1 MGIYLINFLVYS
13 MAMVGLLFVCLMV
26 YKKTMTNNYSKK
38 NTEELTVEN
47 AMNLSARK
55 TLYIVKAGDEKFLI
69 ASDAERTTFLAKLND
84 SQSSISNQI
93 QDISISND
101 NLFSIN
107 QNEFNKSQTI
117 TEKQE
122 EKGVDYTEVMNAIK
136 NTTHKQPVMKEILRR
151 LDQQT
156 EAIQAAKE

>member
-38 NTEELTVEN
+38 NSEELTVEN

-55 TLYIVKAGDEKFLI
+55 TLYIVKAGNEKFLI

-84 SQSSISNQI
+84 IENTNTKQI
-93 QDISISND
+93 QEIPNDIF
-101 NLFSIN
+101 FSIN
-107 QNEFNKSQTI
+107 ENELNK
-117 TEKQE
+117 EKKANEQ
-122 EKGVDYTEVMNAIK
+122 KGVDYTEVMNAIK
-136 NTTHKQPVMKEILRR
+136 NTTHKQPVMKEILRK

-156 EAIQAAKE
+156 ESVHTAKE

>member
-26 YKKTMTNNYSKK
+26 YKKTMANNYSKK
-38 NTEELTVEN
+38 NSEELTVEN

-55 TLYIVKAGDEKFLI
+55 TLYIVKAGNEKFLI

-84 SQSSISNQI
+84 IENTNTKQI
-93 QDISISND
+93 QEIPNDIF
-101 NLFSIN
+101 FSIN
-107 QNEFNKSQTI
+107 ENELNK
-117 TEKQE
+117 EKKANEQ
-122 EKGVDYTEVMNAIK
+122 KGVDYTEVMNAIK
-136 NTTHKQPVMKEILRR
+136 NTTHKQPVMKEILRK

-156 EAIQAAKE
+156 ESVHTAKE